1 MFPQCDLA
9 RKQLLQISYFGT
21 GPRTDY
27 CHNSHMTK
35 TNTVI
40 AYLIAALFAVY
51 LQQAAVALFL
61 GIGLALTLGP
71 APIHNASKLSRG
83 ALQSGVVI
91 LGLALPFREVVTLG
105 SSNGMIVSVMVLA
118 TLISGYVLLKLVRTD
133 DTSGKLLTT
142 GTAVCG
148 GTAVATMAPVIK
160 AQDSQVAQTLTI
172 IFVLNGIA
180 ILLFPAIGEQ
190 LSMTQQQFGM
200 WAAMAIHDTS
210 SVVGAAAIYGDE
222 ALTIAA
228 TLKVLRILWL
238 IPVIILASYSM
249 KRITANEVRV
259 PLFVTLFF
267 VASVIG
273 GYFQFESEI
282 TSGFSM
288 VSKSLFALALFLIG
302 SQMSLQSL
310 KAICPRL
317 IAMALVLW
325 GALSTA
331 SLLWILNL

>member
-1 MFPQCDLA
+1 
-9 RKQLLQISYFGT
+9 
-21 GPRTDY
+21 
-27 CHNSHMTK
+27 MTK
-35 TNTVI
+35 SHTVI
-40 AYLIAALFAVY
+40 AYLIAALLALY
-51 LQQAAVALFL
+51 TQQAALALFL

-71 APIHNASKLSRG
+71 APIENASKLSRG

-91 LGLALPFREVVTLG
+91 LGLALPFREVLALG
-105 SSNGMIVSVMVLA
+105 SSNGMIVSTMVLA
-118 TLISGYVLLKLVRTD
+118 TLISGYVLLKLVRAD
-133 DTSGKLLTT
+133 DTSGKLLMT

-190 LSMTQQQFGM
+190 LNMTQQQFGM

-210 SVVGAAAIYGDE
+210 SVVGAAAVYGDE
-222 ALTIAA
+222 ALTTAA

-238 IPVIILASYSM
+238 IPVIVLASYSM
-249 KRITANEVRV
+249 RRVTANEVRI

-267 VASVIG
+267 VASLIG
-273 GYFQFESEI
+273 GYFQFDSTI

>member
-1 MFPQCDLA
+1 
-9 RKQLLQISYFGT
+9 
-21 GPRTDY
+21 
-27 CHNSHMTK
+27 MTK
-35 TNTVI
+35 SHTVI
-40 AYLIAALFAVY
+40 AYLIAALLALY
-51 LQQAAVALFL
+51 TQQAAIALFL

-71 APIHNASKLSRG
+71 APIENASKLSRG

-91 LGLALPFREVVTLG
+91 LGLALPFREVLALG
-105 SSNGMIVSVMVLA
+105 SSNGMIVSTMVLA
-118 TLISGYVLLKLVRTD
+118 TLISGYVLLKLVRAD

-190 LSMTQQQFGM
+190 LNMTQQQFGM

-210 SVVGAAAIYGDE
+210 SVVGAAAVYGDE
-222 ALTIAA
+222 ALTTAA

-238 IPVIILASYSM
+238 IPVIVLASYSM
-249 KRITANEVRV
+249 RRVTANEVRI

-267 VASVIG
+267 VASLIS
-273 GYFQFESEI
+273 GYFQFDSTI

>member
-1 MFPQCDLA
+1 
-9 RKQLLQISYFGT
+9 
-21 GPRTDY
+21 
-27 CHNSHMTK
+27 MTK
-35 TNTVI
+35 SHTVI
-40 AYLIAALFAVY
+40 AYLIAALLALY
-51 LQQAAVALFL
+51 TQQAAIALFL

-71 APIHNASKLSRG
+71 APIENASKLSRG

-91 LGLALPFREVVTLG
+91 LGLALPFREVLALG
-105 SSNGMIVSVMVLA
+105 SSNGMIVSTMVLA
-118 TLISGYVLLKLVRTD
+118 TLISGYVLLKLVRAD

-190 LSMTQQQFGM
+190 LNMTQQQFGM

-210 SVVGAAAIYGDE
+210 SVVGAAAVYGDE
-222 ALTIAA
+222 ALTTAA

-238 IPVIILASYSM
+238 IPVIVLASYSM
-249 KRITANEVRV
+249 RRVTANEVRI

-267 VASVIG
+267 VASLIG
-273 GYFQFESEI
+273 GYFQFDSTI

>member
-1 MFPQCDLA
+1 
-9 RKQLLQISYFGT
+9 
-21 GPRTDY
+21 
-27 CHNSHMTK
+27 MTK

-40 AYLIAALFAVY
+40 AYLIVALFAVY
-51 LQQAAVALFL
+51 LQQAAAALFL

-71 APIHNASKLSRG
+71 APIQYASKLSRG

-172 IFVLNGIA
+172 IFVLNGVA

-222 ALTIAA
+222 ALTTAA

-267 VASVIG
+267 VASIIG
-273 GYFQFESEI
+273 GYFQFESEV

-310 KAICPRL
+310 KTICPRL

-331 SLLWILNL
+331 SLVWILNL

>member
-1 MFPQCDLA
+1 
-9 RKQLLQISYFGT
+9 
-21 GPRTDY
+21 
-27 CHNSHMTK
+27 MTK
-35 TNTVI
+35 TNTFITYSV
-40 AYLIAALFAVY
+40 AALFAVY

-61 GIGLALTLGP
+61 GIVLALTLGP
-71 APIHNASKLSRG
+71 APLENAPKLSRG

-180 ILLFPAIGEQ
+180 ILLFPMIGER

-222 ALTIAA
+222 ALTTAA

-238 IPVIILASYSM
+238 IPVIVLASYSM
-249 KRITANEVRV
+249 KRITANEVRI

-273 GYFQFESEI
+273 GYFQFESEV

-310 KAICPRL
+310 KTICPRL
-317 IAMALVLW
+317 IAMAIVLW

>member
-1 MFPQCDLA
+1 
-9 RKQLLQISYFGT
+9 
-21 GPRTDY
+21 
-27 CHNSHMTK
+27 MTK
-35 TNTVI
+35 SHTVI
-40 AYLIAALFAVY
+40 AYLVAALLALY
-51 LQQAAVALFL
+51 TQQAAIALFL

-71 APIHNASKLSRG
+71 APIENASKLSRG

-91 LGLALPFREVVTLG
+91 LGLALPFREVLALG
-105 SSNGMIVSVMVLA
+105 SSNGMIVSTMVLA
-118 TLISGYVLLKLVRTD
+118 TLISGYVLLKLVRAD

-172 IFVLNGIA
+172 IFILNGIA

-190 LSMTQQQFGM
+190 LNMTQQQFGM

-210 SVVGAAAIYGDE
+210 SVVGAAAVYGDE
-222 ALTIAA
+222 ALTTAA

-238 IPVIILASYSM
+238 IPVIVLASYSM
-249 KRITANEVRV
+249 RRVTANEVRI

-267 VASVIG
+267 VASLIG
-273 GYFQFESEI
+273 GYFQFDSTI

>member
-1 MFPQCDLA
+1 
-9 RKQLLQISYFGT
+9 
-21 GPRTDY
+21 
-27 CHNSHMTK
+27 MTK
-35 TNTVI
+35 SNTVI
-40 AYLIAALFAVY
+40 AYLIAALLALY
-51 LQQAAVALFL
+51 TQQAAIALFL

-71 APIHNASKLSRG
+71 APIENASKLSRG

-91 LGLALPFREVVTLG
+91 LGLALPFREVLALG
-105 SSNGMIVSVMVLA
+105 SSNGMIVSTMVLA
-118 TLISGYVLLKLVRTD
+118 TLISGYVLLKLVRAD

-190 LSMTQQQFGM
+190 LNMTQQQFGM

-222 ALTIAA
+222 ALTTAA

-238 IPVIILASYSM
+238 IPVIVLASYSM
-249 KRITANEVRV
+249 RRVTANEVRI

-267 VASVIG
+267 VASLIG
-273 GYFQFESEI
+273 GYFQFDSTI

-288 VSKSLFALALFLIG
+288 MSKSLFALALFLIG

-331 SLLWILNL
+331 SLLWIINL

>member
-1 MFPQCDLA
+1 
-9 RKQLLQISYFGT
+9 
-21 GPRTDY
+21 
-27 CHNSHMTK
+27 MTK

-71 APIHNASKLSRG
+71 APVKNASRLSRG

-105 SSNGMIVSVMVLA
+105 SSNGMIISVMVLA

-222 ALTIAA
+222 ALTTAA

-259 PLFVTLFF
+259 PLFVSLFF
-267 VASVIG
+267 VASILG
-273 GYFQFESEI
+273 GYFQFEREV

-310 KAICPRL
+310 KTICPRL

-331 SLLWILNL
+331 SLVWILNL